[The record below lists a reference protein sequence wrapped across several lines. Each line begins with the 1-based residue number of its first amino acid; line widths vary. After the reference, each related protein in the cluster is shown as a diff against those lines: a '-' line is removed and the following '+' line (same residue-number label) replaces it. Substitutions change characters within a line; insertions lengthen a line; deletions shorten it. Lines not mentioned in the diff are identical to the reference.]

1 MAEIDPIFISVKGA
15 AEVLDTT
22 PWSVYKLLDAGVID
36 SQYMGTRRKVVV
48 KSLREYAKNLPS
60 TPDAVA

>member
-22 PWSVYKLLDAGVID
+22 PWSVYKLLDAGVIE
-36 SQYMGTRRKVVV
+36 SKYMGSRRKVVV
-48 KSLREYAKNLPS
+48 ESLRQYAESRPS
-60 TPDAVA
+60 TPDVA

>member
-1 MAEIDPIFISVKGA
+1 VAEIDPIFISVKGA

-22 PWSVYKLLDAGVID
+22 PWSVYKLLDAGVIE

-48 KSLREYAKNLPS
+48 ESLRQYAGQPPQIL
-60 TPDAVA
+60 TPDD